1 MTKADRILK
10 DVERTAKSEF
20 LPIVGP
26 HKGQILLDVI
36 RDVKPKHLLEIGTL
50 IGYSTILMGKEL
62 GSDTH
67 LVTIEI
73 HADEARRAK
82 ENIRRAAIQPNV
94 EMLVG
99 NATEILP
106 KLEEKFDVVFI
117 DASKTEY
124 LTYLRLVEDKLHKG
138 SVVIADNAGA
148 SANRMRDYL
157 EYVRSSGKYNSR
169 YVPVGRDGLEIS
181 IKL

>member
-1 MTKADRILK
+1 
-10 DVERTAKSEF
+10 
-20 LPIVGP
+20 
-26 HKGQILLDVI
+26 
-36 RDVKPKHLLEIGTL
+36 
-50 IGYSTILMGKEL
+50 MGKEL
-62 GSDTH
+62 GSDAH

-73 HADEARRAK
+73 HADEARRAE
-82 ENIRRAAIQPNV
+82 ENIRRAAIQPNIK
-94 EMLVG
+94 MLIG

-106 KLEEKFDVVFI
+106 KLKEKFDLVFI

-124 LTYLRLVEDKLHKG
+124 LNYLRLVEDKLPKG

-157 EYVRSSGKYNSR
+157 EYVRSSGKYSSR

-181 IKL
+181 VKL

>member
-1 MTKADRILK
+1 
-10 DVERTAKSEF
+10 
-20 LPIVGP
+20 
-26 HKGQILLDVI
+26 
-36 RDVKPKHLLEIGTL
+36 
-50 IGYSTILMGKEL
+50 MGKEL

-73 HADEARRAK
+73 HADEARRAE
-82 ENIRRAAIQPNV
+82 ENIRRAAIQPNIK
-94 EMLVG
+94 MLIG

-106 KLEEKFDVVFI
+106 KLKEKFDLVFI

-124 LTYLRLVEDKLHKG
+124 LNYLRLVEDKLPKG

-157 EYVRSSGKYNSR
+157 EYVRSSGKYSSR

-181 IKL
+181 VKL

>member
-1 MTKADRILK
+1 
-10 DVERTAKSEF
+10 
-20 LPIVGP
+20 
-26 HKGQILLDVI
+26 
-36 RDVKPKHLLEIGTL
+36 
-50 IGYSTILMGKEL
+50 MGKEL

-73 HADEARRAK
+73 HADEARRAE

-94 EMLVG
+94 EMLIG

-106 KLEEKFDVVFI
+106 KLKEKFDLVFI

-124 LTYLRLVEDKLHKG
+124 LNYLRLVEDKLPKG

-157 EYVRSSGKYNSR
+157 EYVRSSGKYSSR

-181 IKL
+181 VKL